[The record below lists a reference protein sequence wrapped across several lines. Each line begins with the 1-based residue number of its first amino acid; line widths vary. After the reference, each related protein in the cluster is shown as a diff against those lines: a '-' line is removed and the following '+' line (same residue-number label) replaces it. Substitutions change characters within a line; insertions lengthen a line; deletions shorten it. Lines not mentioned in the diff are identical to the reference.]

1 MKEHYTEADLLETYY
16 MQPGASMPVMMHLA
30 KCSECAARYDRLDR
44 KMREAAACH
53 SEKDEGFW
61 AMQRAAV
68 IARVGSRRMV
78 QRSWRVA
85 AAALLA
91 VAIGGGAML
100 YEREQPAPQPVTVA
114 AQPVVVESVPA
125 DPWQSEELAGFGAVV
140 EWETWIEGDQK
151 L

>member
-30 KCSECAARYDRLDR
+30 KCSDCAARYDRLDR
-44 KMREAAACH
+44 KMREAAVCH

-68 IARVGSRRMV
+68 MARVGSRHMV

-100 YEREQPAPQPVTVA
+100 YQREEPVPQPVVV
-114 AQPVVVESVPA
+114 AQPVVESVPT
-125 DPWQSEELAGFGAVV
+125 DPWQSDELADFGAVV